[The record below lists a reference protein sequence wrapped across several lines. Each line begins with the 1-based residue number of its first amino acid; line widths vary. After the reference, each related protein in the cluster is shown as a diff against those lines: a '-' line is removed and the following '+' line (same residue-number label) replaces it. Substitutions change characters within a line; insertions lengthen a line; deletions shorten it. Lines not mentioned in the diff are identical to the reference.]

1 MYGLLSPRRRIEQSL
16 KVGILVTN
24 EQIDNFIGERVKV
37 TLQSGRVR
45 EGHLKR
51 SDNDA
56 RVLVRGLGYDLP
68 RSAILKIEP
77 LA

>member
-1 MYGLLSPRRRIEQSL
+1 
-16 KVGILVTN
+16 VTN
-24 EQIDNFIGERVKV
+24 EEIDSFIGQRVKV

-56 RVLVRGLGYDLP
+56 RILVRGLGYDVS
-68 RSAILKIEP
+68 RNVISKIEP
-77 LA
+77 VA